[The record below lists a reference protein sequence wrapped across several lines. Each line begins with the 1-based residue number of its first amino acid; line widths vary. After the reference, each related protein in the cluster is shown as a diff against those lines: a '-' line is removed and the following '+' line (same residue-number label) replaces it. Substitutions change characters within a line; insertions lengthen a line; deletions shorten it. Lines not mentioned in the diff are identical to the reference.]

1 MAGAQNLSSYG
12 AFRTKRLE
20 LGGTFLSYVE
30 VGSGRTVLLL
40 PALEESMLT
49 YWHQLGNSSPPGRI
63 LSFDHVGSGLSDRP
77 AVEYSPSDYVRY
89 TLRFVDKLV
98 EDRATVCAH
107 GTAAPLA
114 IALGVSRPEKVR
126 SLTLSC
132 PVFPS
137 TGGSARPALRAATR
151 APVEQLARPVRM
163 AAKYLGRKRAASRLA
178 RLLPPEA
185 RAAGRSIFL
194 KGLLG
199 PGWFEVEERRK
210 SRWNAWTDWL
220 DRWDEVHIRTRVVW
234 ASSGP
239 RQLRA
244 AAKPILSKL
253 RVDDET
259 EVEQCRSHPMLENPL
274 RFSEVLQEY

>member
-1 MAGAQNLSSYG
+1 MRA
-12 AFRTKRLE
+12 KRLE
-20 LGGTFLSYVE
+20 LAGTFLSYAE
-30 VGSGRTVLLL
+30 VGSGPTVLLL

-49 YWHQLGNSSPPGRI
+49 YWHQLGDSRPPGRI

-77 AVEYSPSDYVRY
+77 AVDYSPSDYLRY

-98 EDRATVCAH
+98 EDRAAVCAH

-114 IALGVSRPEKVR
+114 VALALSRPEKVR

-137 TGGSARPALRAATR
+137 PGGSAKPALLAGAR
-151 APVEQLARPVRM
+151 APLDRLVRPLRM
-163 AAKYLGRKRAASRLA
+163 TAKYVVRKRTASRLA

-185 RAAGRSIFL
+185 RSTGRSIL
-194 KGLLG
+194 VEGLLG
-199 PGWFEVEERRK
+199 PGWFEVEERRT
-210 SRWNAWTDWL
+210 SRWSAWTDWL
-220 DRWDEVHIRTRVVW
+220 DRWDEVDIRIRVVW
-234 ASSGP
+234 ASSSP

-244 AAKPILSKL
+244 AAAPILSKL

-259 EVEQCRSHPMLENPL
+259 EVEQCRSHPMLENPR
-274 RFSEVLQEY
+274 RFSEVLKE